1 MNLSQTQENQANVV
15 IPSQTQEQKSHAIV
29 PNVSHTVTLA
39 IPISVVPIEDYNN
52 LLRENKELRDE
63 LSRYKSENISLKA
76 TIDGLHLTIKELQ
89 EENERLKR
97 ELAEIKEELEKHKK
111 QISYLMNDKVQNLLL
126 GATVDIIKEE
136 NLQDLFDTWE
146 DFKDSRNELSHYLY
160 RKPKNKPY
168 PLVAKYEQYELFI
181 RAYENNKELL
191 ILDELDPDNNTKLV
205 ELLISK
211 IRSIIAD
218 KSIDKTTPTY
228 KRTEKRWCL

>member
-136 NLQDLFDTWE
+136 NL
-146 DFKDSRNELSHYLY
+146 
-160 RKPKNKPY
+160 
-168 PLVAKYEQYELFI
+168 
-181 RAYENNKELL
+181 
-191 ILDELDPDNNTKLV
+191 
-205 ELLISK
+205 
-211 IRSIIAD
+211 
-218 KSIDKTTPTY
+218 
-228 KRTEKRWCL
+228 